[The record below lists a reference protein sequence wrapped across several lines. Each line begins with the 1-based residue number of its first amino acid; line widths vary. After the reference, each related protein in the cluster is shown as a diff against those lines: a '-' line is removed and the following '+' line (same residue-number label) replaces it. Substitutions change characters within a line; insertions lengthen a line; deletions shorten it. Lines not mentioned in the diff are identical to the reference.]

1 MLFTNPFA
9 SLYESHHL
17 QLDWPVSS
25 KEPVPVPI
33 VDDATTAHVL
43 TIAQRPK
50 PQRIARHANTLTS
63 VRLGLGHRPIPVA
76 CVGKFLYPP
85 GPSCKHVDNSPF
97 VDYCHWFSTSSYAYP
112 RAIPK
117 LEIAWVWAGSLKFR
131 QVQWGQKKSLGPCS
145 THMGFE
151 SLVSVSNWK
160 I

>member
-63 VRLGLGHRPIPVA
+63 VRLALGIGQYQWH
-76 CVGKFLYPP
+76 
-85 GPSCKHVDNSPF
+85 
-97 VDYCHWFSTSSYAYP
+97 
-112 RAIPK
+112 
-117 LEIAWVWAGSLKFR
+117 VWANSCTL
-131 QVQWGQKKSLGPCS
+131 LGPPVNMWI
-145 THMGFE
+145 THH
-151 SLVSVSNWK
+151 L
-160 I
+160 